1 MRRAFG
7 KLINQLAN
15 KDKKIILIVGDIGY
29 GIFDEFRKIIQQDF
43 LIWGFVNKVS

>member
-7 KLINQLAN
+7 KLINQLSN

-29 GIFDEFRKIIQQDF
+29 GILMNLEKNHPTRFFNMR
-43 LIWGFVNKVS
+43 L